1 MAAPTGRMENPR
13 VERLI
18 TELKEKDSM
27 LETLQTALKLN
38 TARADE
44 AEKDKQLAIMQGLL
58 DETKVGG
65 ADGGGGGRGGGG
77 NSSALSM
84 DPFAKKGPGK

>member
-44 AEKDKQLAIMQGLL
+44 VGSVFFKQ
-58 DETKVGG
+58 
-65 ADGGGGGRGGGG
+65 
-77 NSSALSM
+77 SC
-84 DPFAKKGPGK
+84 

>member
-1 MAAPTGRMENPR
+1 MRISSIATPKLIALHVQHLLANLLFHVKIGKDTDKKAAMAAPTGRMENPR

-44 AEKDKQLAIMQGLL
+44 VGSVFFKQ
-58 DETKVGG
+58 
-65 ADGGGGGRGGGG
+65 
-77 NSSALSM
+77 SC
-84 DPFAKKGPGK
+84 